1 MSINVEAFVD
11 KRIDTIPCMHL
22 LNLEELKV
30 AAASF
35 GIHPQ
40 NEHLYL
46 RRDGE
51 KIYLRL
57 DLPEAALW
65 GVISAIQ
72 KRRHQ

>member
-1 MSINVEAFVD
+1 MSVNFETFVD
-11 KRIDTIPCMHL
+11 KRMDNIPCMHL

-30 AAASF
+30 AASSF
-35 GIHPQ
+35 GICPQ

-57 DLPEAALW
+57 DLPEEALW
-65 GVISAIQ
+65 GVISAIR